1 MRCDAVREGQRRAPI
16 ATQRISPGLQLGR
29 ASTSLVHYAL
39 LVQAAR
45 LLRTVGASAAG
56 AGSSSG
62 ASIARVVR
70 EDADGN
76 AISDSEGRYS
86 ASRTAAIQTK
96 PNQTNPWHGM
106 AWHYQL
112 MNFIFKMLARV

>member
-1 MRCDAVREGQRRAPI
+1 VGPSWHVVHAIEKGSSHLIPSHRN
-16 ATQRISPGLQLGR
+16 ATHPISPGLQLGR

-45 LLRTVGASAAG
+45 LLRTVGASAVG
-56 AGSSSG
+56 AGSPSG

-76 AISDSEGRYS
+76 AISDSEG
-86 ASRTAAIQTK
+86 TAPYGSNLIRIPSYCIALPMDYCT
-96 PNQTNPWHGM
+96 
-106 AWHYQL
+106 Y
-112 MNFIFKMLARV
+112 